1 MFERPHHRRIER
13 VLQLLRTAFLR
24 QSGAYFG
31 GGTSI
36 ALQIREYRES
46 VDVDFLCNDAEGY
59 RNIHT
64 AVFDAGHHGICLPEA
79 VLAGELIRTRDA
91 VRFFIDLQDGE
102 RPVKCEIVREG
113 YLPPFQSGP
122 EVAGVTALR
131 PEDLIATKLL
141 ANADRGLDRALRFR
155 DLFDLVMAGLEWP
168 REAAVAM
175 VKATQAYGESAKS
188 ALEKVTDLLREQP
201 ELRLEAYERLAISTE
216 ARKAIDE
223 VVAGSPPGTASKI
236 FGG

>member
-1 MFERPHHRRIER
+1 M
-13 VLQLLRTAFLR
+13 
-24 QSGAYFG
+24 
-31 GGTSI
+31 
-36 ALQIREYRES
+36 
-46 VDVDFLCNDAEGY
+46 
-59 RNIHT
+59 
-64 AVFDAGHHGICLPEA
+64 
-79 VLAGELIRTRDA
+79 LAGELIRTRDA

-113 YLPPFQSGP
+113 YLPPFQPGP
-122 EVAGVTALR
+122 AVAGVTALR
-131 PEDLIATKLL
+131 PEDLMATKLL

-201 ELRLEAYERLAISTE
+201 ELRLEAYERLAISME
-216 ARKAIDE
+216 ARKVIDE
-223 VVAGSPPGTASKI
+223 VVAGSPRGTVSKI